1 MHSYLSGH
9 NTKYELSR
17 TYFIHT
23 DLFPHQPRDKLL
35 IPGDPRARGVEDTL
49 LPGEVDPAPD
59 PRPHPVQ
66 EGGLDAGHAVL
77 RVWEG
82 ASEVWQYTGLVGY
95 NITKMCVSVF
105 DRCSYLRFCT

>member
-1 MHSYLSGH
+1 MSYPGL
-9 NTKYELSR
+9 
-17 TYFIHT
+17 I
-23 DLFPHQPRDKLL
+23 LFQHQPRDKLL
-35 IPGDPRARGVEDTL
+35 IPGDPRARGVEDAL